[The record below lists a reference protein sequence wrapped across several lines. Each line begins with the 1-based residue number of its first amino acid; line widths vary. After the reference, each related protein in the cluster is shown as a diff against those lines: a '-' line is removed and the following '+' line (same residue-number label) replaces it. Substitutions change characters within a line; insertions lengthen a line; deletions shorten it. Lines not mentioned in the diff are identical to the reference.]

1 MGQFKYGDAVKV
13 VIEKGNPCYEQLNG
27 LAGTYTGKLPF
38 PGHSVFIPKLG
49 NIIVRDV
56 EPIGKTLLEIL
67 VDELPKRGGWRDGA
81 SVCIQDSC
89 KAIKFNSRHS
99 TLTMNEFGNWE
110 SKPDAFNNYGWVG
123 ANLLGV
129 SDLATDHATKIVTRE
144 EYEQAVK
151 PTRFEQSVKAANE
164 LALVMLENMAQRLTD
179 ACSQRD
185 DDVND
190 TGETITLHY
199 PAGYHIPEDLRIPE
213 GYDVKSTTISEEPS
227 EPSKYL
233 VAAHGKAFAV
243 EVDCT
248 LGTLPVPT
256 SKSEALNNML
266 KKNGISDDEA
276 VKACAEAETAE
287 LKVKKRIENFSKES
301 APWCILPDFLRGIFE
316 ASAQPDENES
326 KIERIERLH
335 DAFKSAKAA
344 LDAEFKPIIEIMD
357 DLELGDYFTVNHNK
371 DGLVNFRVTKVISE
385 LDGQDK
391 ERKLFVTK
399 LSTGDEYALTKKDK
413 SYAVKVS

>member
-1 MGQFKYGDAVKV
+1 MNRNLTSGQKVKMILRPNAFWHKKY
-13 VIEKGNPCYEQLNG
+13 NG
-27 LAGTYTGKLPF
+27 YTGTYFGYNEMLDVHVVQSEDGVLLTCD
-38 PGHSVFIPKLG
+38 
-49 NIIVRDV
+49 DV

-179 ACSQRD
+179 ACAQREEAD
-185 DDVND
+185 DFVITAPSDVRYINS
-190 TGETITLHY
+190 TFEIKY
-199 PAGYHIPEDLRIPE
+199 PAGYHIPECQMPWLSKCKTPAYSVRNLTQREPE
-213 GYDVKSTTISEEPS
+213 DSIKKGRFT
-227 EPSKYL
+227 
-233 VAAHGKAFAV
+233 V

-248 LGTLPVPT
+248 LGALPVHGIK
-256 SKSEALNNML
+256 KS
-266 KKNGISDDEA
+266 S
-276 VKACAEAETAE
+276 
-287 LKVKKRIENFSKES
+287 
-301 APWCILPDFLRGIFE
+301 
-316 ASAQPDENES
+316 ES
-326 KIERIERLH
+326 KLERIERLH

-357 DLELGDYFTVNHNK
+357 DLELGDCFTVNHNK
-371 DGLVNFRVTKVISE
+371 DGLVNFRVIKVISE
-385 LDGQDK
+385 LDGQGQAKD
-391 ERKLFVTK
+391 RKLFVKK
-399 LSTGDEYALTKKDK
+399 LSTGDEYALTKEDK
-413 SYAVKVS
+413 SYAVKAS